1 MKIVLTG
8 GAGFVGSHIAEA
20 LIANPNVSKVRIV
33 DNLSTGDI
41 RNISQLFSNSKL
53 EFLRAD
59 IRFYKECEN
68 AVSGMDLICHQAAI
82 GSVPRSIN
90 NPLYSHDNNVNGFL
104 NIIEAGK
111 NAGIKKVVY
120 ASSSSV
126 YGDSPDLP
134 KIESKIGKPL
144 SPYAATKYINELYAE
159 VYAKCYGM
167 SFTGFRYFN
176 VFGPRQ
182 NPNGPYAAVIPLFVS
197 AALSSKSPIINGD
210 GTITRD
216 YTFVKNVVKAN
227 VNALLK
233 EQESSG
239 SEIFNIACGKTIT
252 LNKLWE
258 IILEI
263 TGESILATHVPQRKG
278 DILQSLADISKA
290 EGKLFY
296 SDLIQLH
303 EGLIETINWYK
314 TENRL

>member
-41 RNISQLFSNSKL
+41 RNISSLFSNSKL
-53 EFLRAD
+53 EYLRSD

-68 AVSGMDLICHQAAI
+68 AVAGMDLICHQAAI
-82 GSVPRSIN
+82 GSVPRSID

-197 AALSSKSPIINGD
+197 AALSSTSPIINGD

-227 VNALLK
+227 VNALLN

-252 LNKLWE
+252 LNNLWE

-278 DILQSLADISKA
+278 DILQSIADISKA
-290 EGKLFY
+290 EEKLLY
-296 SDLIQLH
+296 SDLIQLR
-303 EGLIETINWYK
+303 EGLIETIKWYK
-314 TENRL
+314 TENNL

>member
-41 RNISQLFSNSKL
+41 RNISPLFSNIKL

-68 AVSGMDLICHQAAI
+68 AVAGMDLICHQAAI
-82 GSVPRSIN
+82 GSVPRSID

-290 EGKLFY
+290 EEKLFY

>member
-20 LIANPNVSKVRIV
+20 LIANPDVSKVRIV

-41 RNISQLFSNSKL
+41 RNIAPFISNKKF

-59 IRFYKECEN
+59 IRFYKECEL
-68 AVSGMDLICHQAAI
+68 AVAGMDLICHQAAI
-82 GSVPRSIN
+82 GSVPRSID
-90 NPLYSHDNNVNGFL
+90 NPLFSHDNNVNGFL

-111 NAGIKKVVY
+111 NAGIKKIVY

-134 KIESKIGKPL
+134 KKENKIGKPL
-144 SPYAATKYINELYAE
+144 SPYAATKFINELYAE
-159 VYAKCYGM
+159 VYSKCYGM

-197 AALSSKSPIINGD
+197 AALNSKSPIINGD

-233 EQESSG
+233 TESSEG
-239 SEIFNIACGKTIT
+239 SELFNIACGKTIT
-252 LNKLWE
+252 LNELWE
-258 IILEI
+258 TILKI
-263 TGESILATHVPQRKG
+263 TGKNIDATYVPQRKG
-278 DILQSLADISKA
+278 DILQSLADISNA
-290 EGKLFY
+290 EQKLFY
-296 SDLIQLH
+296 SDLTQLQ
-303 EGLIETINWYK
+303 EGLVETIEWYRSK
-314 TENRL
+314 NIY

>member
-20 LIANPNVSKVRIV
+20 LLANPNVSKVRIV

-41 RNISQLFSNSKL
+41 RNISPLLSNSKL

-59 IRFYKECEN
+59 IRFYKECEI
-68 AVSGMDLICHQAAI
+68 AVAGMDLICHQAAI
-82 GSVPRSIN
+82 GSVPRSID

-290 EGKLFY
+290 EEKLFY

-303 EGLIETINWYK
+303 KGLIETINWYK

>member
-41 RNISQLFSNSKL
+41 RNISPLFSNSKL

-68 AVSGMDLICHQAAI
+68 AVAGMDLICHQAAI
-82 GSVPRSIN
+82 GSVPRSID

-104 NIIEAGK
+104 NIIVAGK

-144 SPYAATKYINELYAE
+144 SPYAATKFINELYAE
-159 VYAKCYGM
+159 VYSKCYGM

-227 VNALLK
+227 VNALLN
-233 EQESSG
+233 EQESSV

-314 TENRL
+314 TQNRL

>member
-41 RNISQLFSNSKL
+41 RNISPLFSNSKL

-68 AVSGMDLICHQAAI
+68 AVAGMDLICHQAAI
-82 GSVPRSIN
+82 GSVPRSID

-159 VYAKCYGM
+159 IYAKCYGM

-290 EGKLFY
+290 EEKLFY

>member
-1 MKIVLTG
+1 ML
-8 GAGFVGSHIAEA
+8 
-20 LIANPNVSKVRIV
+20 L
-33 DNLSTGDI
+33 
-41 RNISQLFSNSKL
+41 
-53 EFLRAD
+53 
-59 IRFYKECEN
+59 
-68 AVSGMDLICHQAAI
+68 
-82 GSVPRSIN
+82 
-90 NPLYSHDNNVNGFL
+90 
-104 NIIEAGK
+104 
-111 NAGIKKVVY
+111 
-120 ASSSSV
+120 
-126 YGDSPDLP
+126 
-134 KIESKIGKPL
+134 
-144 SPYAATKYINELYAE
+144 KYINELYAE

-227 VNALLK
+227 VNALLN
-233 EQESSG
+233 EQESSV

>member
-41 RNISQLFSNSKL
+41 RNISPLFSNSKL

-68 AVSGMDLICHQAAI
+68 AVVGMDLICHQAAI
-82 GSVPRSIN
+82 GSVPRSID

-227 VNALLK
+227 VNALLN
-233 EQESSG
+233 EQESSV

>member
-20 LIANPNVSKVRIV
+20 LLANSNVSKVRIV

-41 RNISQLFSNSKL
+41 RNISPLFSNSKL

-68 AVSGMDLICHQAAI
+68 AVAGMDLICHQAAI
-82 GSVPRSIN
+82 GSVPRSID

-197 AALSSKSPIINGD
+197 AALSAKSPIINGD

-290 EGKLFY
+290 EEKLFY

>member
-20 LIANPNVSKVRIV
+20 LLANPNVSKVRIA

-41 RNISQLFSNSKL
+41 RNIAPFFSNAKF

-59 IRFYKECEN
+59 IRFYKECEL
-68 AVSGMDLICHQAAI
+68 AVAGMDLICHQAAI
-82 GSVPRSIN
+82 GSVPRSID
-90 NPLYSHDNNVNGFL
+90 NPLFSHDNNVNGFL

-134 KIESKIGKPL
+134 KKENKIGKPL
-144 SPYAATKYINELYAE
+144 SPYAATKFINELYAE
-159 VYAKCYGM
+159 IYSKCYGM
-167 SFTGFRYFN
+167 NFTGFRYFN

-197 AALSSKSPIINGD
+197 AALSATSPIINGD

-233 EQESSG
+233 ADSSEG
-239 SEIFNIACGKTIT
+239 SEVFNIACGKTIT
-252 LNKLWE
+252 LNELWE
-258 IILEI
+258 TILQI
-263 TGESILATHVPQRKG
+263 TGKKIEPTYKPQRKG
-278 DILQSLADISKA
+278 DILQSLADITNA
-290 EGKLFY
+290 EQKLSY

-303 EGLIETINWYK
+303 EGLVETIEWYRSA
-314 TENRL
+314 NIY

>member
-227 VNALLK
+227 VNALLN
-233 EQESSG
+233 EQESSV

>member
-20 LIANPNVSKVRIV
+20 LLANPNVSKVRIV

-41 RNISQLFSNSKL
+41 RNISPLFSNSKL

-68 AVSGMDLICHQAAI
+68 AVAGMDLICHQAAI
-82 GSVPRSIN
+82 GSVPRSID

-134 KIESKIGKPL
+134 KVESKIGKPL

-159 VYAKCYGM
+159 VYSKCYGM

-227 VNALLK
+227 VNALLN
-233 EQESSG
+233 EQESFG
-239 SEIFNIACGKTIT
+239 SEIFNIACGKTVT

-278 DILQSLADISKA
+278 DILQSLANISKA
-290 EGKLFY
+290 GEKLFY